1 MVYLTPEVN
10 GGFSVEAATLPGV
23 ASQGNNEKEALANIA
38 EALEGALAAY
48 SVPGMK
54 IPWLTMP
61 RERPTTAKEKWV
73 IVHA

>member
-1 MVYLTPEVN
+1 MVYLTPEAE

-38 EALEGALAAY
+38 EALEGAFAAY
-48 SVPGMK
+48 RDLGTK

-61 RERPTTAKEKWV
+61 RERPSTAKEKWV